1 MFYEYFLG
9 KYSLGENNYYN
20 NRRIKIENDKIKCQ
34 KFFERIL
41 SYLKI
46 IFKIEGFISFNFRY
60 HREIE
65 FQKATIAKS
74 LKFLACHK
82 ESLLTKSDLDSY
94 KKILGKGIGKYQGS
108 KITVYNELFKNLLID
123 YSIVKKYKKN
133 RNAKSW

>member
-1 MFYEYFLG
+1 MSIFLG

-74 LKFLACHK
+74 LKFLA
-82 ESLLTKSDLDSY
+82 LPQRIVVN
-94 KKILGKGIGKYQGS
+94 KIRY
-108 KITVYNELFKNLLID
+108 
-123 YSIVKKYKKN
+123 
-133 RNAKSW
+133 R